1 MIVLG
6 IEASTEAGGVA
17 LIDDDALVGERHTSS
32 AKTHSERL
40 LKDIDDVLRSA
51 GIEAGALD
59 GIAVG
64 IGPGSFTGLRIAL
77 STAKGLAFGLGIP
90 IFGVGDLAA
99 LAGNVPFW
107 PGRIC
112 PMIDARRERVYCGI
126 YKNAGDGQ
134 VESVL
139 EDDLRGLEDILGL
152 VREQTVFVGNGAR
165 IHRDRIMDKVNN
177 FAYFA
182 PTELMYPRA
191 AVVAGMGLSKLKS
204 GERDNLDALKP
215 FYVQASEAERKLR
228 ASLVR

>member
-17 LIDDDALVGERHTSS
+17 LIDDGVLVCERHTSS
-32 AKTHSERL
+32 SKTHSERL
-40 LKDIDDVLRSA
+40 LKDIDDVLHAA
-51 GIEAGALD
+51 GLEAEALN
-59 GIAVG
+59 GVAVG

-90 IFGVGDLAA
+90 ILGVGDLAA

-107 PGRIC
+107 PGPIC
-112 PMIDARRERVYCGI
+112 PMIDARRERVYCGF
-126 YKNAGDGQ
+126 YKNNGDGLI
-134 VESVL
+134 ELVL
-139 EDDLRGLEDILGL
+139 EDGLRRLEELLDL

-165 IHRDRIMDKVNN
+165 IHRDRIKEIVSD

-191 AVVAGMGLSKLKS
+191 AVVAGMGLSKLEA
-204 GERDNLDALKP
+204 GEQDNLDALKP
-215 FYVQASEAERKLR
+215 FYVQASEAERNLR
-228 ASLVR
+228 ASIVR